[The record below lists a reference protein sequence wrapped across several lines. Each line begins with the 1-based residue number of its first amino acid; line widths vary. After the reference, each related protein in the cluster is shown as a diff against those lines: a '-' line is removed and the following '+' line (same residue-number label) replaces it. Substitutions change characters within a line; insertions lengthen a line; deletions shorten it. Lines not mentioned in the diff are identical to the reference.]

1 MTRRILLFCLSFLL
15 FLSTAHVFAE
25 DSREGRA
32 LAAERYLNAVPISQL
47 LEDTFREMSKSLP
60 EALREGFVKQMRM
73 VVRADLLE
81 EATRASL
88 IRHFTVDELNAMAE
102 FYSSPHGASAMRKFG
117 AYMADVLSL
126 IHISEPTRRT
136 PISYAVFCAAP
147 VSYTHLTLP
156 TIYSV

>member
-1 MTRRILLFCLSFLL
+1 MTRRVLLFCLSFLL

-25 DSREGRA
+25 DSKERRA

-60 EALREGFVKQMRM
+60 EAIREGFVNQMRM

-102 FYSSPHGASAMRKFG
+102 FYSSLHVTASLAPFQ
-117 AYMADVLSL
+117 VSL
-126 IHISEPTRRT
+126 IAKILCEVYLERAKNYMNDSGRT
-136 PISYAVFCAAP
+136 
-147 VSYTHLTLP
+147 
-156 TIYSV
+156 YST

>member
-1 MTRRILLFCLSFLL
+1 MTRRVLLFCLSFLL

-25 DSREGRA
+25 DSKEERA

-60 EALREGFVKQMRM
+60 EAIREGFVNQMRM

-102 FYSSPHGASAMRKFG
+102 FYSSPHGASAMKKFG
-117 AYMADVLSL
+117 AYMADV
-126 IHISEPTRRT
+126 IP
-136 PISYAVFCAAP
+136 AVQEE
-147 VSYTHLTLP
+147 VILGLDRMERQ
-156 TIYSV
+156 VE